1 MHFLRRSRK
10 WINASVYADLQS
22 FESCKNIIIWQTF
35 SHDISNDI
43 FPDMEHF
50 TLVFKHDINMFFCY
64 VRMHFYKYY

>member
-10 WINASVYADLQS
+10 WINASVYADCSDLWKV
-22 FESCKNIIIWQTF
+22 KNITICLTF

-50 TLVFKHDINMFFCY
+50 TLVFERDTNTTFCHFS
-64 VRMHFYKYY
+64 MHFYKYY